1 MLSIKML
8 RGLCLLFQKKKQ
20 LVLIDTINV
29 DNINVRGSIIYYW
42 WSKIITP
49 LMEAYTY
56 CV

>member
-20 LVLIDTINV
+20 LVLI